1 MRAFIAVEL
10 SEEVRAKL
18 SEFATALDFEGVK
31 PVEAENL
38 HITLFF
44 LGEIDDRTRGK
55 VIDAMEKVSA
65 KPFTLQVSGAGVFP
79 NPNFIRVAWAG
90 CEATELKEIYSQ
102 LSPEMRKLRYKI
114 EQFNPHV
121 TVARVKS
128 PEAKSRVQEVL
139 KKFEKKKFG
148 SCEVAKILL
157 KKSVLTPGGPVYETV
172 YEKPLA

>member
-18 SEFATALDFEGVK
+18 SEFANALDFDGVK
-31 PVEAENL
+31 PVEKDNL

-55 VIDAMEKVSA
+55 VISAMEKVSA
-65 KPFTLQVSGAGVFP
+65 KPFTLSVSGAGVFP

-90 CEATELKEIYSQ
+90 CEAGELKQIYDT
-102 LSPEMRKLRYKI
+102 LSPEMRRLRYKI
-114 EQFNPHV
+114 EPFHPHI

-128 PEAKSRVQEVL
+128 PEAKSMVQEVL

-148 SCEVAKILL
+148 ACEVAKIVL
-157 KKSVLTPGGPVYETV
+157 KKSVLTPSGPVYETV